1 MAIRVA
7 EIIARRLP
15 GIGTTSLPQLK
26 IALQL
31 RSLRQPLRQALVT
44 ASRLGAHA
52 VEIDAR
58 TELRPAELTQTALR
72 QFRKLL
78 DDLNLRVSALSFRT
92 RRGYDETEA
101 LDRRVEA
108 TKEVMQ
114 MAHTLGTTL
123 VLNCVGSV
131 PADEENPRWKLLVEV
146 MSDLAAHGNR
156 VGAMLAAET
165 GNDSPELLAKL
176 LAVLPP
182 GATAVSLDPAALVMH
197 GYDPQ
202 QAVAVF
208 GSHVQNV
215 AARDAVRDR
224 AASRGE
230 EVQLGRGS
238 VDFPALLGALEQR
251 DYRGYFTVARDA
263 ASRPAEELGLA
274 IQYLKNI

>member
-1 MAIRVA
+1 
-7 EIIARRLP
+7 
-15 GIGTTSLPQLK
+15 LPQLK

-31 RSLRQPLRQALVT
+31 RSLRQPVRQALVT
-44 ASRLGAHA
+44 AAKLGAQA

-58 TELRPAELTQTALR
+58 HELRPADLSQTALR

-114 MAHTLGTTL
+114 MAHALGTTL

-131 PADEENPRWKLLVEV
+131 PSDEEDSRWKLLVEV
-146 MSDLAAHGNR
+146 LSDLAAHGDR

-202 QAVAVF
+202 AAVAVF

-215 AARDAVRDR
+215 VARDAIRDR
-224 AASRGE
+224 AASRGQ
-230 EVQLGRGS
+230 EVLLGRGS

-263 ASRPAEELGLA
+263 ASQPAEELGLA